1 MASQCLPGVS
11 TRAVT
16 ASLLALVAVL
26 PVQGQN
32 AQSTKSSL
40 PAAITDEGWLT
51 PPADIANIVLA
62 PRHLNVSL
70 NNPSPNRKQFL
81 RTVGD
86 GLPSQLDFAK
96 PHYWL
101 GGVQID
107 PRANRARNMT
117 TRGATRVELISP
129 EDGKVVT
136 ITPPSG
142 AKISSPA
149 FSPDGSQVAYYV
161 NTDNASHI
169 YVADA
174 ATGKSRRLTQTPV
187 LATLVS
193 SIEWAGAKRIFAV
206 QIPDG
211 RGAEPAK
218 PAMPEMLV
226 RVATPEKNPNRTYH
240 ELSLLQ
246 TPHDMKLVDHYMT
259 GQVVAIDVANGK
271 VTKVGS
277 PALIRS
283 LDGSPDGNHVRVT
296 YIVKPYS
303 YLVPVT
309 NFGTREELWSIDGKV
324 KVLLSEQPLR
334 DGTPAD
340 TANRANQNEKR
351 NLSWR
356 PDGQG
361 LSYLQQDPAPRRN
374 GQQAQG
380 AAAGEQEGQ
389 PARRKDRVYQWL
401 PPFDSANAKVIF
413 ESDTRIS
420 TVRYSED
427 AKILFVNE
435 GGPTGGGFGGGA
447 FGVGGGGAQGAR
459 STPVHEYAVYLSD
472 TSKKHTIA
480 RYRSD
485 DFHTMPGQLLTKR
498 SSSGIQA
505 VQVSSDGKAV
515 FLQGVKYDQNPEQN
529 APRPFLDKVEIE
541 TGNKTRVFESA
552 ADVYESIET
561 VLDDDA
567 SRMIIQRESATM
579 VPNDFLRESNG
590 STRKLTDNKD
600 FAPEITNAPRRSIDV
615 TRPDGMKFKV
625 RVTLPPE
632 FRQGSAPPPAM
643 FWFYP
648 REYDGQEAYDRT
660 NRAYNKN
667 AFSNLGPRSMTILT
681 KLGYAVVEPDAPIF
695 GETGRMNDNYVH
707 DLRTNLAT
715 VIDELSQQGLIDRS
729 RLGLGGHSYG
739 AFSTVNAMV
748 HTPFFKA
755 GIAGDGNYNRTLTP
769 ASFQSERR
777 QLWEA
782 RDVYLGMS
790 PFLFAN
796 QLTGALLMYHG
807 MDDQNVGTHPDNATR
822 LFHALEGLGKTT
834 SLYMYPFED
843 HGPATKET
851 NLDMWARWISWLD
864 TYVKNA
870 KAEAKVTT

>member
-1 MASQCLPGVS
+1 MALQCLPRVS
-11 TRAVT
+11 TRVVT
-16 ASLLALVAVL
+16 ASLLALVAASPL
-26 PVQGQN
+26 QGQN
-32 AQSTKSSL
+32 AQNTKSSL

-70 NNPSPNRKQFL
+70 DNPSPNRKQFL
-81 RTVGD
+81 RSVGN
-86 GLPSQLDFAK
+86 GLPSQLDYAK

-117 TRGATRVELISP
+117 TRGLARVELISP

-136 ITPPSG
+136 INPPSG
-142 AKISSPA
+142 ATISSPA
-149 FSPDGSQVAYYV
+149 FSPDGSQVAYFV
-161 NTDNASHI
+161 NTDDASHI

-174 ATGKSRRLTQTPV
+174 ATGKSRKLTRTPV

-193 SIEWAGAKRIFAV
+193 SIEWAGSKRIFAV

-218 PAMPEMLV
+218 PQMPEMLV

-240 ELSLLQ
+240 ELSVLQ
-246 TPHDMKLVDHYMT
+246 TPHDMKLVEHYMT
-259 GQVVAIDVANGK
+259 GQLVAIDVANGK
-271 VTKVGS
+271 ITKVGS
-277 PALIRS
+277 PAIFRS
-283 LDGSPDGNHVRVT
+283 LDPAPDGEYVRVT
-296 YIVKPYS
+296 RIVKPFS
-303 YLVPVT
+303 YLVPVN
-309 NFGTREELWSIDGKV
+309 NFGTREELWSVDGKV
-324 KVLLSEQPLR
+324 NVLLTEQRLR

-340 TANRANQNEKR
+340 TSDRSSQNEKR

-361 LSYLQQDPAPRRN
+361 LSYLQQEAAPQRG
-374 GQQAQG
+374 GQQA
-380 AAAGEQEGQ
+380 AAAGEGQ
-389 PARRKDRVYQWL
+389 DNAPAARRKDRVYQWL
-401 PPFDSANAKVIF
+401 PPFDASSAKVIF
-413 ESDTRIS
+413 ESDTRMS
-420 TVRYSED
+420 SVRYSED
-427 AKILFVNE
+427 GKILFVNE
-435 GGPTGGGFGGGA
+435 GGPTGGGFGGG
-447 FGVGGGGAQGAR
+447 FGVGGGGPQGGR
-459 STPVHEYAVYLSD
+459 GQVHEYAVYLSD

-485 DFHTMPGQLLTKR
+485 DFYNLPGQLLTKR
-498 SSSGIQA
+498 SSAGVPA
-505 VQVSSDGKAV
+505 VQVSTDGKAV

-529 APRPFLDKVEIE
+529 APRPFLDKVDIQS
-541 TGNKTRVFESA
+541 GNKTRVFESA
-552 ADVYESIET
+552 ADVYETIET

-567 SRMIIQRESATM
+567 SRLIIQRESATM
-579 VPNDFLRESNG
+579 VPNDYLRESNG
-590 STRKLTDNKD
+590 AMRKLTDNKD
-600 FAPEITNAPRRSIDV
+600 FAPELTNAPRRNIDV

-625 RVTLPPE
+625 RVTLPPD

-660 NRAYNKN
+660 NRQFNKN
-667 AFSNLGPRSMTILT
+667 AFPNVGTRSMTILT

-695 GETGRMNDNYVH
+695 GETGKMNDNYVH
-707 DLRTNLAT
+707 DLRTNLST
-715 VIDELSQQGLIDRS
+715 VIDALSEQGLIDRS

-769 ASFQSERR
+769 ATFQTERR

-782 RDVYLGMS
+782 RDIYLGMS
-790 PFLFAN
+790 PMLYAN
-796 QLTGALLMYHG
+796 NLTGALLMYHG
-807 MDDQNVGTHPDNATR
+807 MDDQNVGTHPDHAKR

-834 SLYMYPFED
+834 ALYMYPFED

-870 KAEAKVTT
+870 KADAKVTT